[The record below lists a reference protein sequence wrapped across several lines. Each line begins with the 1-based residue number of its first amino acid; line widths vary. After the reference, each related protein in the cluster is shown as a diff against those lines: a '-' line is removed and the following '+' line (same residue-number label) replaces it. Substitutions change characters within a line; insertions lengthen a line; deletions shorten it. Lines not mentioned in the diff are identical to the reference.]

1 VRKILGRPGIILLS
15 GLLLC
20 SIGMLALMGGCG
32 GGASPS
38 SSNPPPPPPKQNTP
52 IQHVVMI
59 IQENRTPTN
68 LFGADQN
75 LVKNGAH
82 LVSSGSCHGTT
93 IPLTPLPIDVCTDP
107 AHIHTA
113 WIPMYDGGKMDGA
126 CDIPPDPMPG
136 CVLPRCSDTN
146 YQYCPQYTY
155 VPNTTFDGVHGILD
169 PYFQLAEQYGFANY
183 MFQTNQGPSYA
194 AHQFLFSGTA
204 APIAYPTAYYDY
216 FADEHVFSNSPSYN
230 TYGCISYLGSFV
242 QEVSPTGQMVNNGYT
257 PPNPPGANA
266 GFPCYEHRTLPEVL
280 EPASIT
286 WRYYG
291 WEEDSRWTAP
301 NSIEHICQSSGF
313 GPTAHCEGPAFTNGE
328 VQTTPAQVLTDLGVN
343 GSSTQSCQLQQVN
356 WVIPDGSWS
365 DHPGGVSKDG
375 GPSWVAAIVNA
386 IGGYDNAGNKLP
398 VQCNYWANTVILLV
412 WDDWGGFYDDV
423 NPIATIGGGNP
434 GYVGASGN
442 GQQYVYGFRVPLIVI
457 SPYAKQA
464 YISGPSSNPTCP
476 NFYCHDFGSIL
487 NFIEY
492 AFGTNGNSLGTIGP
506 SQWPYADSFVRDTS
520 AAPNNY
526 SLYDFFNWNQT
537 PRTFVPITGAKYPTT
552 CFLNPSS
559 CMTGFVAS
567 APDSD

>member
-1 VRKILGRPGIILLS
+1 MRKILGRPGIILLS

-20 SIGMLALMGGCG
+20 AIGMLAMMGGCG
-32 GGASPS
+32 GGSSS
-38 SSNPPPPPPKQNTP
+38 SSNPPPPPPKQNTSV
-52 IQHVVMI
+52 QHVVMI

-68 LFGADQN
+68 LFFADQT
-75 LVKNGAH
+75 LIKNGAH

-93 IPLTPLPIDVCTDP
+93 IPLTALEIDTCSDPGHRHTD
-107 AHIHTA
+107 
-113 WIPMYDGGKMDGA
+113 WVSMYDSGKMDGA
-126 CDIPPDPMPG
+126 CDIPPQLATG
-136 CVLPRCSDTN
+136 CMLPACSDTN
-146 YQYCPQYTY
+146 YQNCPEYTY

-183 MFQTNQGPSYA
+183 MFQTNQGPSYS

-204 APIAYPTAYYDY
+204 APIAYPTTYYDW
-216 FADEHVFSNSPSYN
+216 FADEHPFSNTSDFER
-230 TYGCISYLGSFV
+230 YGCISDPNTYV
-242 QEVSPTGQMVNNGYT
+242 QEVSPTGTLGRGYT
-257 PPNPPGANA
+257 PTDPPGATQ
-266 GFPCYEHRTLPEVL
+266 GFPCYEHQTLADLLAANSV
-280 EPASIT
+280 T

-291 WEEDSRWTAP
+291 WEESSRWTAP
-301 NSIEHICQSSGF
+301 NSIDHICQSNGM
-313 GPTAHCEGPAFTNGE
+313 GANANCEGPAFSNGE

-343 GSSTQSCQLQQVN
+343 GTGSQSCNLPQVS

-386 IGGYDNAGNKLP
+386 IGGYDNSGNKLS
-398 VQCNYWANTVILLV
+398 VQCNYWANTVVLLV

-423 NPIATIGGGNP
+423 NPIPTIGQGKP
-434 GYVGASGN
+434 GYVGAAGNN

-464 YISGPSSNPTCP
+464 YISGPPSNPTCP
-476 NFYCHDFGSIL
+476 NFYCHDFGSML

-506 SQWPYADSFVRDTS
+506 SQWPYADSFAQDTS

-526 SLYDFFNWNQT
+526 SLYDFFNWSQT
-537 PRTFVPITGAKYPTT
+537 PRTFVPITGAKYSTA
-552 CFLNPSS
+552 CFLNPTS
-559 CMTGFVAS
+559 CMTGFVKS
-567 APDSD
+567 PPDSD

>member
-1 VRKILGRPGIILLS
+1 
-15 GLLLC
+15 
-20 SIGMLALMGGCG
+20 
-32 GGASPS
+32 
-38 SSNPPPPPPKQNTP
+38 
-52 IQHVVMI
+52 
-59 IQENRTPTN
+59 
-68 LFGADQN
+68 
-75 LVKNGAH
+75 
-82 LVSSGSCHGTT
+82 
-93 IPLTPLPIDVCTDP
+93 
-107 AHIHTA
+107 
-113 WIPMYDGGKMDGA
+113 
-126 CDIPPDPMPG
+126 MPG
-136 CVLPRCSDTN
+136 CVLPKCSDTN
-146 YQYCPQYTY
+146 YQYCPQYSY

-204 APIAYPTAYYDY
+204 APIAYPTAFYDY
-216 FADEHVFSNSPSYN
+216 FADEHPASNSPSYN
-230 TYGCISYLGSFV
+230 IYGCISDLGSFV
-242 QEVSPTGQMVNNGYT
+242 QEVSPTGQIVDNGYT
-257 PPNPPGANA
+257 PPTPAGANA

-280 EPASIT
+280 EPAGIT

-301 NSIEHICQSSGF
+301 NSIDHICQSSGF

-343 GSSTQSCQLQQVN
+343 GTSTQSCQLQQVN

-365 DHPGGVSKDG
+365 DHPGGASKDG

-464 YISGPSSNPTCP
+464 YISGPPSNPTCP
-476 NFYCHDFGSIL
+476 NFYCHDFGSML
-487 NFIEY
+487 NFVEY

-506 SQWPYADSFVRDTS
+506 SQWPYADSFAQDTS

-526 SLYDFFNWNQT
+526 SLYDFFNWSQT
-537 PRTFVPITGAKYPTT
+537 PRPFVPITGAKYPTS
-552 CFLNPSS
+552 CFLNPTS